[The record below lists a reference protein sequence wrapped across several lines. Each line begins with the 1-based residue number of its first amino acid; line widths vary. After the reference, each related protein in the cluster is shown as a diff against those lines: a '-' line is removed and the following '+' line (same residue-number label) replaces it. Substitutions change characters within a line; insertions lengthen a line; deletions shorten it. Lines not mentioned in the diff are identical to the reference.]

1 MSRRLIATLLATGGV
16 LLAAPQALPAQ
27 AAAPHAGRAAAAVAT
42 EVHPLIQG
50 VVVDQDGTP
59 VDDVEV
65 QATKADGTPQASD
78 LTYASQRAD
87 GPQHGYFWLQ
97 VTKGTY
103 TLTLSK
109 DGYRTVEYD
118 AGQISKRNQKIS
130 MGELVIKRI
139 AAPTETRG
147 SLQRATVTTR
157 QRGLVDVTVTSKGA
171 KPVGDVEVREGRDV
185 VGDGTLEKSD
195 GGSVTLEL
203 DRLPRGAH
211 ELKAY
216 FLGSAGFKE
225 SSSKSFTLTVVRT
238 RH

>member
-1 MSRRLIATLLATGGV
+1 MSRRLVATLLATSGV
-16 LLAAPQALPAQ
+16 LLAAPHALPAQ
-27 AAAPHAGRAAAAVAT
+27 AAAPHAHRAVAAVTT

-78 LTYASQRAD
+78 LTYANQHDD

-109 DGYRTVEYD
+109 DGFKTVEYD
-118 AGQISKRNQKIS
+118 AGQVSRRSQKIS

-139 AAPTETRG
+139 AAATDTSA
-147 SLQRATVTTR
+147 SLQKSTVTTK
-157 QRGLVDVTVTSKGA
+157 QRGVADLTVTSKGG

-185 VGDGTLEKSD
+185 VGEGTLEKSD
-195 GGSVTLEL
+195 GGKLTLEL

>member
-1 MSRRLIATLLATGGV
+1 MSRRHIATLLASCGV
-16 LLAAPQALPAQ
+16 LLAAPHALPAQ
-27 AAAPHAGRAAAAVAT
+27 AAAPHGHRAVVAAAA

-78 LTYASQRAD
+78 LTYASKRDD

-109 DGYRTVEYD
+109 DGYKTVEYD
-118 AGQISKRNQKIS
+118 AGQVTRRSQKVS

-139 AAPTETRG
+139 AVATETDG
-147 SLQRATVTTR
+147 SLRKSTVTTR
-157 QRGLVDVTVTSKGA
+157 QHGLADVTVTSKGG
-171 KPVGDVEVREGRDV
+171 KPVGDVEVREGGRV
-185 VGDGTLEKSD
+185 VGEGTLHKGD
-195 GGSVTLEL
+195 GGSISVEL
-203 DRLPRGAH
+203 DRLSRGKH
-211 ELKAY
+211 ELKAF
-216 FLGSAGFKE
+216 FLGSAGFKA
-225 SSSKSFTLTVVRT
+225 SSSTSFTLTVVRG
-238 RH
+238 RG

>member
-1 MSRRLIATLLATGGV
+1 MSRRLVATLLATGGV
-16 LLAAPQALPAQ
+16 LLAAPHALPAQ
-27 AAAPHAGRAAAAVAT
+27 AATPHADRSAAAVTT

-50 VVVDQDGTP
+50 VVVDQDGNP

-78 LTYASQRAD
+78 LTYANRRDD
-87 GPQHGYFWLQ
+87 GPQHGYFWLE

-109 DGYRTVEYD
+109 DGYKTVEYD
-118 AGQISKRNQKIS
+118 AGQVVKRRQKVS

-139 AAPTETRG
+139 AAATDTSA
-147 SLQRATVTTR
+147 SLQKASVTTR
-157 QRGLVDVTVTSKGA
+157 QRGAADVMVTSKGG
-171 KPVGDVEVREGRDV
+171 KPVGDVEVREGKHV
-185 VGDGTLEKSD
+185 VGEGTLKKSD
-195 GGSVTLEL
+195 GGAITVQL
-203 DRLPRGAH
+203 DKLPRGAH

-216 FLGSAGFKE
+216 FLGSAAFKD